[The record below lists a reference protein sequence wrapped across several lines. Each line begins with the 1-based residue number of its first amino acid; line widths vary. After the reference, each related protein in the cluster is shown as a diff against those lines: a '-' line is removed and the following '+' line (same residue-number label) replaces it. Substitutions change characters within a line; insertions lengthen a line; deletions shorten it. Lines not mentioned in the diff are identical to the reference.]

1 MSATHGK
8 NLEELVKKLYTELY
22 LSVDEIARITK
33 LSHHKV
39 YSLLWRLKMIR
50 RPEQSRTIRMQLRQS
65 SKDHKA
71 EYIHKARELGVPY
84 KIIAQVLDI
93 DAKGVKKLERSL
105 SSRV

>member
-33 LSHHKV
+33 LTHHKV
-39 YSLLWRLKMIR
+39 YSLLWYFKIIR

-65 SKDHKA
+65 SKEQKA

-84 KIIAQVLDI
+84 KTIARVLDI
-93 DAKGVKKLERSL
+93 DTEGVKKLERSL
-105 SSRV
+105 SSRI